1 MTLSQWTGR
10 GGKAEYYERV
20 GVTVVIDDNASICQ
34 ECLEKGMVVLPV
46 VSFNENHRWYSA
58 LGGRPFR
65 DLRSAIL
72 ALLSAG
78 NVDSSHIFR

>member
-1 MTLSQWTGR
+1 MTLSKWTGR

-34 ECLEKGMVVLPV
+34 ECFEKGTLVLPV
-46 VSFNENHRWYSA
+46 VNRNEDHDWYSA
-58 LGGRPFR
+58 LVGRPFR

-78 NVDSSHIFR
+78 R